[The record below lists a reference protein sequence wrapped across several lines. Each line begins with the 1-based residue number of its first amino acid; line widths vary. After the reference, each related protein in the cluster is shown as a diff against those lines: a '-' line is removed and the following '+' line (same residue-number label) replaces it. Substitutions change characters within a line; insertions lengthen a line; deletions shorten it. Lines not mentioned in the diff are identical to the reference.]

1 MCASCAARRRVGVV
15 TGLVMEARIIARAA
29 NEGGHHRPHLKIAGP
44 GAPTAQVTV
53 DRLIAEGAEA
63 ILSFGLAG
71 GLDPSIP
78 PGALIVPEGVLLPE
92 SDGLKVLET
101 DRRWRNRLVNLL
113 SSGSEV
119 RENPLLCSFEP
130 VLGVADKAKLH
141 QDSEAGAVDME
152 SALIARAAA
161 NRSVPF
167 LALRA
172 VSDCA
177 ATAIPAAA
185 ASAMTQGGRLNIWP
199 IIVALATGQ
208 LNLLDLLHVGRQSQ
222 LAAGNLSRAVH
233 AALPAF
239 SLA

>member
-15 TGLVMEARIIARAA
+15 TGLVMEARIVARAA

>member
-1 MCASCAARRRVGVV
+1 
-15 TGLVMEARIIARAA
+15 MEARIVARAA
-29 NEGGHHRPHLKIAGP
+29 NDGGHHRPHLKIAGP

-71 GLDPSIP
+71 GLDPTIP

-92 SDGLKVLET
+92 DNGLKVLET

-141 QDSEAGAVDME
+141 HDSEAGAVDME

-161 NRSVPF
+161 NRGVPF

-199 IIVALATGQ
+199 IIVALAIGQ
-208 LNLLDLLHVGRQSQ
+208 LNLLDLLHVGQQSQ

>member
-15 TGLVMEARIIARAA
+15 TGLVMEARIIAKAA

-185 ASAMTQGGRLNIWP
+185 ASAMTPGGRLNIWP

>member
-15 TGLVMEARIIARAA
+15 TGLVMEARIIAKAA

-222 LAAGNLSRAVH
+222 LAGGNLSRAVH

>member
-1 MCASCAARRRVGVV
+1 
-15 TGLVMEARIIARAA
+15 MEARIIARAA

>member
-1 MCASCAARRRVGVV
+1 
-15 TGLVMEARIIARAA
+15 MEARIIARAA
-29 NEGGHHRPHLKIAGP
+29 NEGGHHHPHLKIAGP
-44 GAPTAQVTV
+44 GAPTAQATV

-78 PGALIVPEGVLLPE
+78 PGALIIPEGVLLPE

-161 NRSVPF
+161 NRGVPF

-177 ATAIPAAA
+177 GTAIPAAA
-185 ASAMTQGGRLNIWP
+185 AAAMTAGGRLNIWP

-208 LNLLDLLHVGRQSQ
+208 LNLLDLLHVGQQSQ
-222 LAAGNLSRAVH
+222 LATGNLSRAVH

>member
-15 TGLVMEARIIARAA
+15 TGLVMEARIVAKAA

-222 LAAGNLSRAVH
+222 LAVGNLSRAVH

>member
-15 TGLVMEARIIARAA
+15 TGLVMEARIIAKAA

>member
-1 MCASCAARRRVGVV
+1 MCASCTTPRRVGVV
-15 TGLVMEARIIARAA
+15 TGLAMEARIISKAA
-29 NEGGHHRPHLKIAGP
+29 NQGGHHRPHLQIAGP
-44 GAPTAQVTV
+44 GAPSAQATV
-53 DRLIAEGAEA
+53 DHLIGEGAEA

-71 GLDPSIP
+71 GLDPRIQ
-78 PGALIVPEGVLLPE
+78 PGALIIPEGVLLPE
-92 SDGLKVLET
+92 QSGLKLLET
-101 DRRWRNRLVNLL
+101 DRRWRTRLVDLL
-113 SSGSEV
+113 SSGTDV
-119 RENPLLCSFEP
+119 HENPLLCSFEP
-130 VLGVADKAKLH
+130 VLRVADKAKLH

-161 NRSVPF
+161 NRGVPF

-185 ASAMTQGGRLNIWP
+185 ASAMTKGGRLNIWP

-208 LNLLDLLHVGRQSQ
+208 LNLLDLLHIGQQSQ
-222 LAAGNLSRAVH
+222 LAAENLSRAVH

>member
-1 MCASCAARRRVGVV
+1 
-15 TGLVMEARIIARAA
+15 MEARIIAKAA
-29 NEGGHHRPHLKIAGP
+29 NEGGHHRPHLKVAGP
-44 GAPTAQVTV
+44 GAPTAQATV

-71 GLDPSIP
+71 GLDPGIP
-78 PGALIVPEGVLLPE
+78 PGALIIPEGVLLPE
-92 SDGLKVLET
+92 QDGLKVLET
-101 DRRWRNRLVNLL
+101 DRRWRGRLVNLL

-119 RENPLLCSFEP
+119 REDPLLCSFEP

-141 QDSEAGAVDME
+141 HDSEAGAVDME

-161 NRSVPF
+161 NRGVPF

-185 ASAMTQGGRLNIWP
+185 ASAMTSGGRLNIWP

-208 LNLLDLLHVGRQSQ
+208 LSLFDLLHVGQQSQ
-222 LAAGNLSRAVH
+222 LAAANLSRAVH
-233 AALPAF
+233 TALPAF

>member
-185 ASAMTQGGRLNIWP
+185 ASAMTPGGRLNIWP